1 MLVLLEQQ
9 GLIQRDAHPA
19 DSRARTVTL
28 TAAGK
33 RKFRKLWTAG
43 EPVRAQMFG
52 AVDPDEAELLG
63 RLLTQVA
70 DALNAE
76 SASAG
81 R

>member
-1 MLVLLEQQ
+1 MLVLLERQ